1 MKSISLLLSFIF
13 ILTSFVQNEYQLD
26 FDNELTHQIGAKSRI
41 DILYWSNQRVCYDS
55 SHHSNSYS
63 ELERLSKFH
72 KKYPS
77 YVLEIGVHSDSRGKD
92 THNLKLTQK
101 RAESILFDLHERFG
115 SDTSKFIA
123 KGYGESISI
132 ISNSEILNTE
142 YSEKKE
148 ELHRVNQRTEMTL
161 LKK

>member
-1 MKSISLLLSFIF
+1 MKSISLLLSSVF
-13 ILTSFVQNEYQLD
+13 ILTAFVQNEYQLD

-63 ELERLSKFH
+63 ELEKLSKFH
-72 KKYPS
+72 KKHPL

-101 RAESILFDLHERFG
+101 RAESVLYDLHVQFG
-115 SDTSKFIA
+115 TDTSKFVA
-123 KGYGESISI
+123 KGYGESIPI

-142 YSEKKE
+142 SNEKKK
-148 ELHRVNQRTEMTL
+148 ELHRINRRTEVTL